1 MGKML
6 PYGEKRKLSSVG
18 SESNPAKKQM
28 LESGSP
34 KRRKSPRLPQSSLGR
49 KVTDSTDEEDKE
61 NVPSPKRQTASPSS
75 SAPAPKSIFQRSPL
89 KSSPRR
95 ASPYKASVA
104 AGSFYSQKKVLYLT
118 PLERKVIGQS
128 KPHSNQ
134 GNGDQSSPPKATKG
148 PKTRRLLSV
157 KKLSSAHGSKARI
170 TDFLDP
176 KPSGG
181 DQVCA
186 EPQHLKERGTTQ
198 AESSAGSSLGF
209 IGLKTKPKA
218 RPKLFV
224 GAAFFAT
231 GKKANTLYR
240 KAVEKSNRPVQAKPK
255 PKPKPAKGNGDKDTQ
270 AQVIAKGLERE
281 QVEKVAT
288 LGQKAVTR
296 QKEIPLTAAEGK
308 RSIEP
313 RHPANAPEKQS
324 QTKAQIPEINPSQAL
339 LRKHGLRKQLKVV
352 LRRLDGGHGSPGDA
366 ADELSIEDCSTVET
380 GSDAVFDLS
389 EINSPGPHHNAQKGS
404 SSLYPIFSPPSSA
417 AKRHLGRGALSSPVR
432 CSTPSAAVPALP
444 TSAKLQRNTRR
455 RKDLEKESA
464 DQLIIDAGQKQFGAT
479 VCKSCGMI
487 YSADSLEDDFQHT
500 QFHQRLLDSIKFVGW
515 KKERVVAEFWD
526 GKIILVLP
534 DDPKYAVKKAEEVRQ
549 LADNELGFQQ
559 VSLNRP
565 NKTRTYLF
573 VNNDR
578 MIVGCLVAE
587 HIKQGFRVLQE
598 PETARDMRKP
608 DFMEHH
614 RAWCC
619 STEPQNAIFGV
630 SRIWV
635 FSLMRRKGI
644 ATRMLDTARNSF
656 MYGCFLNK
664 DDIAFSDPTPDGK
677 LFATKYCGTP
687 AFMVYN
693 FIS

>member
-1 MGKML
+1 
-6 PYGEKRKLSSVG
+6 
-18 SESNPAKKQM
+18 M

-255 PKPKPAKGNGDKDTQ
+255 PKPKPAKGN
-270 AQVIAKGLERE
+270 
-281 QVEKVAT
+281 
-288 LGQKAVTR
+288 
-296 QKEIPLTAAEGK
+296 AEGK

-352 LRRLDGGHGSPGDA
+352 LRRLDGGHGM
-366 ADELSIEDCSTVET
+366 ET

-417 AKRHLGRGALSSPVR
+417 AKRGALSSPVR

-619 STEPQNAIFGV
+619 STKPQNAIFGV